1 MTRPAAVPIP
11 RYRPFRIPDLLLSL
25 FILLL
30 LPGSEPAAGAGRND
44 TAVRIGVLAPLSGPY
59 ASGGSSFV
67 EAATLAAERANG
79 EGGLL
84 GRPVE
89 VVVGDTQ
96 GRVDVAR
103 SEAIRLLSRE
113 GATGLVGAYLSE
125 ETVGVVEAAAGARVP
140 VIVPIAATA
149 EITDLVRREYGRY
162 RYVFRVGYSIPQWAG
177 MVARFLRENGVFRY
191 ALVGASIRWNR
202 ELAAELR
209 RILGEP
215 AYEGFYSPG
224 NPALEPVAV
233 AAAQS
238 APQMLVLLDP
248 GRSSLAFVKRLR
260 EGGSAFPVLSVGGT
274 LGDRRVALSLP
285 LSAPLFVQAAAWEG
299 ASEEATRYFREF
311 ERRFG
316 YAPVGYSDT
325 LPYEAMTI
333 LLAAIRRAG
342 TRDGDAVATELERG
356 SFRGIAGTYRFDGS
370 HQAVWGSEELHGTV
384 IRWDPEGARIV
395 FPGTAVR

>member
-1 MTRPAAVPIP
+1 MTRPVAVPHP
-11 RYRPFRIPDLLLSL
+11 RNRPYRRSY
-25 FILLL
+25 LLL
-30 LPGSEPAAGAGRND
+30 LPLLVLLAPRAGTAAGDGRNE

-59 ASGGSSFV
+59 ASGGTSFV
-67 EAATLAAERANG
+67 EAATLAVERANG
-79 EGGLL
+79 EGGVL
-84 GRPVE
+84 GHPVE

-113 GATGLVGAYLSE
+113 GAVGLVGAYLSE

-140 VIVPIAATA
+140 VVVPVAATA
-149 EITDLVRREYGRY
+149 EITDLVRREYARY

-177 MVARFLRENGVFRY
+177 MVARFLRENGISRY

-202 ELAAELR
+202 ELAAELG
-209 RILGEP
+209 RILGDP
-215 AYEGFYSPG
+215 AYAAFYSPG

-233 AAAQS
+233 AAAQA

-260 EGGSAFPVLSVGGT
+260 EGGASFPVLSVGGT

-299 ASEEATRYFREF
+299 TSDEATRYFRDF
-311 ERRFG
+311 ERRYG

-333 LLAAIRRAG
+333 LLAAIRRAD
-342 TRDGDAVATELERG
+342 TRDGEAIATELERG

-370 HQAVWGSEELHGTV
+370 HQAAWGGEELHGTV
-384 IRWDPEGARIV
+384 IRWGPDGARIV
-395 FPGTAVR
+395 FPGTRGR